1 MTTAIIMTII
11 AIAGLAIFRAYTI
24 GDAAA
29 RHIARV
35 EHGLLREE
43 DPRDPLALL
52 SEEQFLDLYERL
64 RFRRFWAYLGVFL
77 AFTIV
82 AITSLMV
89 VMTLV
94 LELFDPGLYVSGFL
108 TFFAFIAVCVASLA
122 WTLRLHTKNLRPAM
136 RNALDRSLN

>member
-11 AIAGLAIFRAYTI
+11 AIAGLAILRAYTI

-43 DPRDPLALL
+43 EPGDSLALL

-64 RFRRFWAYLGVFL
+64 RFRRFWAYL
-77 AFTIV
+77 
-82 AITSLMV
+82 AIFCGL
-89 VMTLV
+89 TLV
-94 LELFDPGLYVSGFL
+94 STTLLMALLNLVWRVFNPGLYVWGFL
-108 TFFAFIAVCVASLA
+108 AFFAFIAVCVASLA

-136 RNALDRSLN
+136 RNALDSSLN